1 MRTDRH
7 DGGKAHRQ
15 KARKAHMSKKP
26 SLAALRESIDEE
38 RERRVPPPVPV
49 RVRPLAN
56 TDAPA
61 IGQGRVMRGKRYPT
75 YREGKVPVGGYFS
88 SELSRALHQLALDES
103 RPGEPRVKIQA
114 LIGEAIDMLLQARG
128 RQGFGER

>member
-1 MRTDRH
+1 
-7 DGGKAHRQ
+7 
-15 KARKAHMSKKP
+15 MSKTP

-49 RVRPLAN
+49 RVQPLAN
-56 TDAPA
+56 TDAPT

-128 RQGFGER
+128 RQAFGER

>member
-1 MRTDRH
+1 
-7 DGGKAHRQ
+7 
-15 KARKAHMSKKP
+15 MSKKP
-26 SLAALRESIDEE
+26 SLAALRELIDEE

-49 RVRPLAN
+49 RVQPLAN
-56 TDAPA
+56 TDAPT

-103 RPGEPRVKIQA
+103 RPGEPRVKI
-114 LIGEAIDMLLQARG
+114 
-128 RQGFGER
+128 